1 MCRQKSTKST
11 TILYNVHCTLTHI
24 QAIYF
29 ERPVSVYLCFQ
40 EQKTDLIYSIL
51 YRTHFT
57 KCLVQK
63 NKFFS
68 EVKLRIIFEKKKYF
82 WQSSTTD
89 KDISK
94 IPTDSSSAGQQL
106 NGSQTI

>member
-1 MCRQKSTKST
+1 M
-11 TILYNVHCTLTHI
+11 
-24 QAIYF
+24 
-29 ERPVSVYLCFQ
+29 
-40 EQKTDLIYSIL
+40 

-106 NGSQTI
+106 NDSKNNMKIHWKKSCVNSTKTLKISKT